1 MEKKELNV
9 QEQYVVELV
18 REYQK
23 GDREAYNKIYSL
35 TYPGVYYLVFKMV
48 RDQYEAQDITQEI
61 YVNVY
66 QNLKKL
72 NEPQSFKKWL
82 NRIAWHSTLDY
93 LKSRKMNS
101 TAGCDLD
108 ALVETDTQHPALS
121 DAGEQILATER
132 RNAVMDAVDQLS
144 PILRTTVMLRF
155 FNDLKEREIA
165 EIMKVPLGTVKRRL
179 MLAKKQLAG
188 KLKGVYSVF
197 PYFFLRS
204 VENRQCGQT
213 VGDPQALVP
222 VTMLKRSALVA
233 GLTAGTAAAVILQGP
248 VIRNLKYYGME
259 SYVNQQK
266 VEWTVKSVLPIKS
279 AVIEGKAWKVS
290 EESGVYHV
298 TVPEN
303 GEYVITV
310 TDAGGQKRHQKI
322 QITNIDRDA
331 PIYRTYKESGENMLL
346 SFQDG
351 LSGINWEKTEFRRPD
366 GSLVNDVI
374 IDTERGEALLPAE
387 EFPLEAQVEDFAG
400 NYSVYTLQI
409 NTIEVIGEQEDEESE
424 VL

>member
-1 MEKKELNV
+1 MEKKGLTV

-23 GDREAYNKIYSL
+23 GDSEAYNKIYSL

-93 LKSRKMNS
+93 LKSRRMNS

-108 ALVETDTQHPALS
+108 TLVETDIEHPALS

-132 RNAVMDAVDQLS
+132 HNAVMDAVDQLS

-165 EIMKVPLGTVKRRL
+165 EIMDVPLGTVKRRL

-188 KLKGVYSVF
+188 KLTGVYSVF

-204 VENRQCGQT
+204 AANQQCGQT
-213 VGDPQALVP
+213 VGDPRALVP
-222 VTMLKRSALVA
+222 AAMLKKGALVA
-233 GLTAGTAAAVILQGP
+233 GVTAGTAAAVILQGP

-259 SYVNQQK
+259 TYVNQQE

-279 AVIEGKAWKVS
+279 AVIEGKAWEVS
-290 EESGVYHV
+290 EENGVYHV

-303 GEYVITV
+303 GDYVITV
-310 TDAGGQKRHQKI
+310 TDAGGQKSHQKI
-322 QITNIDRDA
+322 QITNIDSDA
-331 PIYRTYKESGENMLL
+331 PIYRAYKESGENMLL

-351 LSGINWEKTEFRRPD
+351 LSGINWEKTEFRRQD
-366 GSLVNDVI
+366 GSLVSDII
-374 IDTERGEALLPAE
+374 IDSERGEALLPAV

-400 NYSVYTLQI
+400 NYSVYTLKM